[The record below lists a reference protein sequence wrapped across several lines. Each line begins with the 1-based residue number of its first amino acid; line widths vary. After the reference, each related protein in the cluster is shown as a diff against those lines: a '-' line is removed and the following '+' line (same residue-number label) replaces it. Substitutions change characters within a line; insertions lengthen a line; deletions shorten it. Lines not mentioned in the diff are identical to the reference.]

1 MTRTLEG
8 LVMDRLFV
16 PGPVDVE
23 QDVLKQMQNP
33 MIYHRG
39 KDFSQ
44 LLENCV
50 EKLKKIMYTENYV
63 FISTSSSTGLMEAA
77 IRNCVKKKCLNVAT
91 GAFGERWH
99 QIAIANGKDAD
110 MLQIEWGKAATPDI
124 IDDALSKGNYDC
136 VTLVHNETSTGVS
149 NPIYDISKV
158 IKRHDVCF
166 LVDTVSSMGGI
177 KIEVD
182 KLGIDVCLFGSQK
195 ALGLPPG
202 LSACSVSEKALVKAE
217 TVKNR
222 GYYFDFIVFKKYC
235 LKKQTPSTPALP
247 QIYALNYKLDKIL
260 KEGLEKRYQRHRELA
275 EITRDWTKENFALF
289 PEEKYA
295 SNTLTCIK
303 NSRKIDIEKLKSE
316 LKKRR
321 LLISNGYGKL
331 KEKTF
336 RIAHMGDRTILEL
349 KELLDAIDEILV
361 EN

>member
-1 MTRTLEG
+1 MY
-8 LVMDRLFV
+8 RLFV

-23 QDVLKQMQNP
+23 KDVMKQMQNP

-44 LLENCV
+44 LFENCV

-99 QIAIANGKDAD
+99 QIALANGKDAD
-110 MLQIEWGKAATPDI
+110 ILKIEWGKAATPDI
-124 IDDALSKGNYDC
+124 IDDTLSKGNYDC

-166 LVDTVSSMGGI
+166 LVDTVSSMGGV

-182 KLGIDVCLFGSQK
+182 KMGIDVCLFGSQK

-202 LSACSVSEKALVKAE
+202 LSVCSVSEKALTRAE
-217 TVKNR
+217 TVENR
-222 GYYFDFIVFKKYC
+222 GYYFDFIVFKKYW

-247 QIYALNYKLDKIL
+247 QIYALDYQLDRIL
-260 KEGLEKRYQRHRELA
+260 KEGLEERYQRHKELA
-275 EITRDWTKENFALF
+275 EITRAWTKDNFELF

-295 SNTLTCIK
+295 SNTLTCIN
-303 NSRKIDIEKLKSE
+303 NSRKINIENLKTQ

-331 KEKTF
+331 REKTF

-349 KELLDAIDEILV
+349 KELLDAIDEVLV
-361 EN
+361 ET

>member
-1 MTRTLEG
+1 M
-8 LVMDRLFV
+8 MDRLFV

-23 QDVLKQMQNP
+23 KDVMKQMQNP

-99 QIAIANGKDAD
+99 QIALANGKDAD
-110 MLQIEWGKAATPDI
+110 ILKIEWGKAATPDI
-124 IDDALSKGNYDC
+124 IDDTLSKGNYDC

-182 KLGIDVCLFGSQK
+182 ELGIDVCLFGSQK

-202 LSACSVSEKALVKAE
+202 LSACSVSEKALTIAE
-217 TVKNR
+217 TVNNR
-222 GYYFDFIVFKKYC
+222 GYYFDFIVFKKYW

-260 KEGLEKRYQRHRELA
+260 KEGPEKRYQRHRELA
-275 EITRDWTKENFALF
+275 EFTRAWTKENFALF

-303 NSRKIDIEKLKSE
+303 NSRKIDIEKLKAE
-316 LKKRR
+316 LKKRSF
-321 LLISNGYGKL
+321 LISNGYGKL

-349 KELLDAIDEILV
+349 KELLDGIDEILV
-361 EN
+361 EL

>member
-1 MTRTLEG
+1 
-8 LVMDRLFV
+8 MDRLFV
-16 PGPVDVE
+16 PGPVDVS
-23 QDVLKQMQNP
+23 QDVMKQMQKP

-50 EKLKKIMYTENYV
+50 EKLKKIMYTKNYV

-77 IRNCVKKKCLNVAT
+77 VRNCVKKKCLNVAT

-99 QIAIANGKDAD
+99 EIALANGKEAD
-110 MLQIEWGKAATPDI
+110 ILKVEWGKVATPEI
-124 IDDALSKGNYDC
+124 IDDKLSKGNYDC
-136 VTLVHNETSTGVS
+136 ITIVHNETSTGAS

-158 IKRHDVCF
+158 IKNHDVCF
-166 LVDTVSSMGGI
+166 LVDTVSSMGGV

-182 KLGIDVCLFGSQK
+182 KIGIDVCLFGSQK
-195 ALGLPPG
+195 ALGLPAG
-202 LSACSVSEKALVKAE
+202 LSACSVSEKALTTAE

-222 GYYFDFIVFKKYC
+222 GYYFDFVVFKKYW

-247 QIYALNYKLDKIL
+247 QIYALDYQLDKIL
-260 KEGLEKRYQRHRELA
+260 KEGLQERYQRHEELA
-275 EITRDWTKENFALF
+275 EITRTWTKENFKLF
-289 PEEKYA
+289 PEEEYA

-303 NSRKIDIEKLKSE
+303 NSRKINVEKLKAE

-331 KEKTF
+331 REKTF

-361 EN
+361 EL